1 LQNLS
6 HITFH
11 KLSLW
16 ITRHKFLLQ
25 RTRSAEM
32 QKKRSST
39 SHSTIRIGKLK
50 LFSKFL
56 VFLVSIL
63 FLTSTIYIKE
73 ALAQSSIIS
82 SFPGRENLDY
92 EILEL
97 YRQLKNLEVKI
108 IPIDTEL
115 KSLIVNHDR
124 VINEITQLKQELRGP
139 RGVWSKITG
148 VFSERKLRNLLAE
161 SQDMSDRI
169 TILQKDRSPLVKEF
183 ITLSDRLIGR
193 SEARILTLMDVIIKN
208 ESGADK
214 ATEQISA
221 TLQLTRRV
229 TVLKNK
235 YASDS
240 PDQVKSAPLL
250 SLTNDP
256 EKLRLGARLLRNTAI
271 QYRADAEK
279 KRQEIK
285 NLQASQRRNEMMID
299 KLKEIQ
305 RSNEEKESSGG
316 ESGTTNIPSS
326 FNESETRRKIE
337 KLKKDIDRLSNEIHE
352 LDNDARNMD
361 NQSIIL
367 EQKASQIEA
376 TPKGK

>member
-1 LQNLS
+1 
-6 HITFH
+6 
-11 KLSLW
+11 
-16 ITRHKFLLQ
+16 
-25 RTRSAEM
+25 M

-115 KSLIVNHDR
+115 KSLMVNHDR
-124 VINEITQLKQELRGP
+124 VINELTQLKQELREP
-139 RGVWSKITG
+139 RGLWSKITG
-148 VFSERKLRNLLAE
+148 VFSERKLKNLLAE

-169 TILQKDRSPLVKEF
+169 TKLQKDRSPLVKEF
-183 ITLSDRLIGR
+183 ITLADRLIGR
-193 SEARILTLMDVIIKN
+193 SEARILTLMNVIIKN
-208 ESGADK
+208 DTGADK

-221 TLQLTRRV
+221 TLQLTRKV
-229 TVLKNK
+229 TVLSNK

-299 KLKEIQ
+299 KLREIQ
-305 RSNEEKESSGG
+305 RSNEEKESSSA
-316 ESGTTNIPSS
+316 ESGTANIPSS

-337 KLKKDIDRLSNEIHE
+337 KLKKDIERLSSEIRE
-352 LDNDARNMD
+352 LENDARNMD